1 MIRNNRF
8 LDCCYNGGDYVI
20 TVYPEYDR
28 RDGFYFHGNITVENN
43 EFDSFWPGMV
53 YANSVA
59 HLTVRGNRWR
69 RTDTF
74 KPRSDARL
82 TNLAEFCG
90 KVTDEDNVYGYEIK
104 AEHP

>member
-1 MIRNNRF
+1 
-8 LDCCYNGGDYVI
+8 
-20 TVYPEYDR
+20 
-28 RDGFYFHGNITVENN
+28 
-43 EFDSFWPGMV
+43 MV

-69 RTDTF
+69 RTAAF
-74 KPRSDARL
+74 RPRSDARL

-90 KVTDEDNVYGYEIK
+90 EVTDEDNVYEYEIK